1 MLRKCLSHRLHLKSF
16 SPVCRLPFLLRWLG
30 SSLSF
35 PQEADMYNL
44 SAGTR
49 PTLDTV
55 SNTPG
60 PVARFSSSLMPN
72 VSMHSIQQ
80 GILDRYTGLSSTE
93 ENTKQDSRKK
103 FKRKESKCTQVPGS
117 HCWCASSWYNG
128 QEESETS
135 SQESPVR
142 AGYKSCQG
150 RKTG

>member
-1 MLRKCLSHRLHLKSF
+1 
-16 SPVCRLPFLLRWLG
+16 
-30 SSLSF
+30 
-35 PQEADMYNL
+35 MYNL

-60 PVARFSSSLMPN
+60 PAARFSSSLMPN

-103 FKRKESKCTQVPGS
+103 FKRKEPAVQ
-117 HCWCASSWYNG
+117 SS
-128 QEESETS
+128 S
-135 SQESPVR
+135 SGPSQ
-142 AGYKSCQG
+142 ALLWLI
-150 RKTG
+150 